1 MKNLGIMDRLMR
13 VLLAEF
19 CVLVA
24 IFWVAEEWQIPLF
37 LIAGVMLLQA
47 GTASCGVYT
56 LLGWNSC
63 EKVKRKDRNLMAA
76 FIAIALLLAVV
87 GSIASFVMTKNI
99 FLEDVGGLNDSYS
112 LALQY
117 SGQGQRDEAI
127 DSFGNLNSTW
137 RAFEEKYSKYRPMA
151 LKFNDNLTIEMNNV
165 SAALASSKED
175 IYWGNLTLGH
185 EELLTAGP
193 DIQKMQKE

>member
-13 VLLAEF
+13 VLLAEL

-24 IFWVAEEWQIPLF
+24 FFWVAEEWQIPLF

-56 LLGWNSC
+56 LLGWNSS
-63 EKVKRKDRNLMAA
+63 EKIKRKDRNLMAA
-76 FIAIALLLAVV
+76 FVAIALLLAVV
-87 GSIASFVMTKNI
+87 GSIGSFIMTKNI
-99 FLEDVGGLNDSYS
+99 FLEDVGVLNVSYS
-112 LALQY
+112 LALQS

-127 DSFGNLNSTW
+127 DSFGDLNTSW
-137 RAFEEKYSKYRPMA
+137 KAFEEKYSKYRPMA
-151 LKFNDNLTIEMNNV
+151 VKFNHNLTMEMNNV
-165 SAALASSKED
+165 SAALAGSKED
-175 IYWGNLTLGH
+175 IYWGNLSRGH
-185 EELLTAGP
+185 EELEIAGP